1 MIRTSGEPIH
11 AVAGNVATAA
21 ARLARSLL
29 KRPTIERRRVLA
41 IASQAGGVKREEK
54 RARDRR
60 QARLIWRCLGANNV
74 TGDPMLEE
82 RKSALLLLI
91 NLALLVTL
99 LVATYYG
106 ALAVLWQVDVLKLSF
121 VLILLY
127 FATAFAITF
136 NLIGEDLADAIEARL
151 PMIAL
156 CGTVYGILSVFQVLA
171 GAKLGSASDF
181 KNLVGPLLAGGGT
194 AMWPT
199 FLALLGSNLLW
210 AQMLI
215 RRAGA

>member
-1 MIRTSGEPIH
+1 
-11 AVAGNVATAA
+11 
-21 ARLARSLL
+21 
-29 KRPTIERRRVLA
+29 
-41 IASQAGGVKREEK
+41 
-54 RARDRR
+54 
-60 QARLIWRCLGANNV
+60 
-74 TGDPMLEE
+74 MLEE

-91 NLALLVTL
+91 NLALLVSL
-99 LVATYYG
+99 LVASYYG
-106 ALAVLWQVDVLKLSF
+106 ALTVLWQVDVLKLSF
-121 VLILLY
+121 LLILLY

-181 KNLVGPLLAGGGT
+181 KNLIGPLLAGGGT

-210 AQMLI
+210 AQILI
-215 RRAGA
+215 RHAGRGEERPGRDRDQEEARSAVGATGTRESA

>member
-1 MIRTSGEPIH
+1 M
-11 AVAGNVATAA
+11 
-21 ARLARSLL
+21 
-29 KRPTIERRRVLA
+29 
-41 IASQAGGVKREEK
+41 REE
-54 RARDRR
+54 
-60 QARLIWRCLGANNV
+60 G
-74 TGDPMLEE
+74 
-82 RKSALLLLI
+82 KSAVLLLI

-99 LVATYYG
+99 LVASYYG
-106 ALAVLWQVDVLKLSF
+106 ALTILWRIDVLKLSF

-127 FATAFAITF
+127 FATAFALVF
-136 NLIGEDLADAIEARL
+136 NLIGDDLADAIEARL

-171 GAKLGSASDF
+171 STKLGSAADF

-210 AQMLI
+210 AQLLI

>member
-1 MIRTSGEPIH
+1 
-11 AVAGNVATAA
+11 
-21 ARLARSLL
+21 
-29 KRPTIERRRVLA
+29 
-41 IASQAGGVKREEK
+41 
-54 RARDRR
+54 
-60 QARLIWRCLGANNV
+60 
-74 TGDPMLEE
+74 MLEE

-91 NLALLVTL
+91 NLALLVSL
-99 LVATYYG
+99 LVASYYG
-106 ALAVLWQVDVLKLSF
+106 ALTVLWQVDVLKLSF
-121 VLILLY
+121 LLILLY

-171 GAKLGSASDF
+171 GAKLGSAADF
-181 KNLVGPLLAGGGT
+181 KNLIGPLLAGGGT

-210 AQMLI
+210 AQILI
-215 RRAGA
+215 RHAGRGEERPGRDRDQEEARSAVGATGTREEARSAVGATGIRESA

>member
-1 MIRTSGEPIH
+1 
-11 AVAGNVATAA
+11 
-21 ARLARSLL
+21 
-29 KRPTIERRRVLA
+29 
-41 IASQAGGVKREEK
+41 
-54 RARDRR
+54 
-60 QARLIWRCLGANNV
+60 
-74 TGDPMLEE
+74 MLEQ

-91 NLALLVTL
+91 NFALLIAL
-99 LVATYYG
+99 FVATYYG
-106 ALAVLWQVDVLKLSF
+106 ALTVLWHIDVLKLSF

-136 NLIGEDLADAIEARL
+136 NLISEDLADAIEARL

-171 GAKLGSASDF
+171 GAKVGSASDF
-181 KNLVGPLLAGGGT
+181 KNLIGPLLAGGGT

-210 AQMLI
+210 AQILI
-215 RRAGA
+215 RHSGRSAEPA

>member
-1 MIRTSGEPIH
+1 MTVEVTAMLVGHSGGRTSI
-11 AVAGNVATAA
+11 ATH
-21 ARLARSLL
+21 RIS
-29 KRPTIERRRVLA
+29 KIINSNRV
-41 IASQAGGVKREEK
+41 V
-54 RARDRR
+54 R
-60 QARLIWRCLGANNV
+60 QYS
-74 TGDPMLEE
+74 LEE

-91 NLALLVTL
+91 NLALLIAL
-99 LVATYYG
+99 LVASYYG

-136 NLIGEDLADAIEARL
+136 NFIGEDLAEAIEARL

-171 GAKLGSASDF
+171 GAKLGSAADF
-181 KNLVGPLLAGGGT
+181 KNLIGPLLAGGGT